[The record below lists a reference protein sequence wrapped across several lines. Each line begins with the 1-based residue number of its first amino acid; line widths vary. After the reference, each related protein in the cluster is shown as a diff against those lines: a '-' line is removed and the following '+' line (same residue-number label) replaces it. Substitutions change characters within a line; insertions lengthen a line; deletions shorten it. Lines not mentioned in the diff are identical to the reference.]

1 MLHTPTPLRLLV
13 NNKRR
18 HHLSPRTS
26 SFTFTPPATPS
37 LPLGGTSLLPSPAVP
52 ILAPQSPSLAL
63 SHNPRKRPSTPQ
75 ALEAGESRVDCHR
88 PTKRIRS
95 VEDKRAQA
103 PLGLS
108 LITGA
113 SVEHGTMEDIEM
125 RDDDRVQIR
134 TGDDEDSFGSMPSY
148 QASTIGKPFPTA
160 QPGLPSAAPSTTPL
174 FPPLPALAMRRSN
187 PKKLCLSL
195 PSSSSSTSSTPTTGT
210 APNDSS
216 FSTPYTPGPPRTPA
230 LAMSMGRSTTRGL
243 RRPSLLSLITQ
254 PPSGDEVPP
263 TPSVGMHP
271 YATMRLPRTKGR
283 ARSQTAE
290 EISMARPEHKGGSWS
305 ATPLGM
311 GMSVHTIEETEN
323 NTLTTPGL
331 NQLGYALPSA
341 SKAPSDSSSS
351 TSLSASTNTTPST
364 SPPLPASFSF
374 SKPYPVRQAEPYED
388 GPIEVV
394 PGVWLGAEE
403 SVWRFGV
410 WAVGA
415 DTVRIVNVAQEI
427 DDPFD
432 PSARN
437 VPGWSGASPLDKG
450 SMKLKAYPA
459 VSEGGQKRPEVEY
472 CHVRWSHGELGL
484 ADLPEKAT
492 LGDVRRP
499 ERPETGEGMWK
510 FWEAIRWMEEG
521 RKSGTPVL
529 IHCQCGVSRSATLTI
544 AYIMALAAAGTMP
557 EYLGHIRSM
566 QDAYDFVKNKSSW
579 IGPNHSLVFQLV
591 DFARN
596 LTSLLSLHYSTAPA
610 EHIPTSFP
618 TSADAEL
625 SEAEWARRRREF
637 DESEHL
643 ENRFSSSDGSEGRR
657 MSDGSRE
664 GSDCMS
670 PEEAGD
676 EARRLDE
683 AMVARR
689 ALREAA

>member
-1 MLHTPTPLRLLV
+1 MLHTPIPLRLSV
-13 NNKRR
+13 NKRR
-18 HHLSPRTS
+18 FHLSPRTP
-26 SFTFTPPATPS
+26 SFTSNPPATPS
-37 LPLGGTSLLPSPAVP
+37 LPLSGTSFPSPA
-52 ILAPQSPSLAL
+52 APPSPALGL
-63 SHNPRKRPSTPQ
+63 SHNPRKRFSSPTS
-75 ALEAGESRVDCHR
+75 ASSLEAGGSRIDCQR

-95 VEDKRAQA
+95 LGNEDKGNHKG

-108 LITGA
+108 ISTGT
-113 SVEHGTMEDIEM
+113 SVEHGKMEDIEM
-125 RDDDRVQIR
+125 REDGDNVHIK
-134 TGDDEDSFGSMPSY
+134 TGDEEESFGNVPSY
-148 QASTIGKPFPTA
+148 QARTIGKPFPTA
-160 QPGLPSAAPSTTPL
+160 QSGLPQSTPL

-187 PKKLCLSL
+187 PKKLSLSL
-195 PSSSSSTSSTPTTGT
+195 PSSSSSSTSSTPTATG
-210 APNDSS
+210 PSDST
-216 FSTPYTPGPPRTPA
+216 FPTPFTPGPPRTPA
-230 LAMSMGRSTTRGL
+230 LAMSTGRSTTRGL

-254 PPSGDEVPP
+254 PPSGDAVPP

-271 YATMRLPRTKGR
+271 YATMHMPRSKGR

-290 EISMARPEHKGGSWS
+290 EIFTTRPENKGGSWS

-311 GMSVHTIEETEN
+311 GMGVPTIEETEGSS
-323 NTLTTPGL
+323 LTTSGL
-331 NQLGYALPSA
+331 DQLGYALPSSSPQKPA
-341 SKAPSDSSSS
+341 SDSSSS
-351 TSLSASTNTTPST
+351 TSFSASTNTTPST
-364 SPPLPASFSF
+364 SPPLPASISF

-403 SVWRFGV
+403 SAWRFGV
-410 WAVGA
+410 WAVGKSK
-415 DTVRIVNVAQEI
+415 VRIVNVAQEI

-432 PSARN
+432 LSVRAD
-437 VPGWSGASPLDKG
+437 PGWSGTGSEKKG
-450 SMKLKAYPA
+450 SMKLKTYPSI
-459 VSEGGQKRPEVEY
+459 SEGPAARPEVEY

-499 ERPETGEGMWK
+499 QGPEVQDMWK
-510 FWEAIRWMEEG
+510 FWQAIRWMEEG

-544 AYIMALAAAGTMP
+544 AYVMALAAAGTMP

-596 LTSLLSLHYSTAPA
+596 LTSLLSLHYSADPA

-643 ENRFSSSDGSEGRR
+643 DHSSSSVGSEGRR
-657 MSDGSRE
+657 TSDESGS

-676 EARRLDE
+676 EARRLDD

-689 ALREAA
+689 ALREAV